1 MSMLDGHLLLFFEN
15 TFLTEVDLALETLE
29 VNINIFLMKV
39 TLDRAGPRYSV
50 EWTVGMH
57 FGSNHNILIFV
68 LVTGGLML
76 FDLCSGHLF
85 STMRTLTFTLLEQVL
100 SD

>member
-39 TLDRAGPRYSV
+39 TLD
-50 EWTVGMH
+50 
-57 FGSNHNILIFV
+57 
-68 LVTGGLML
+68 
-76 FDLCSGHLF
+76 
-85 STMRTLTFTLLEQVL
+85 
-100 SD
+100 